1 MEIIPDP
8 RIKDITYDIYKE
20 QERLLLEI
28 RDFMTDVRLFEN
40 RVSKML
46 EKKPKNKKL
55 TLRLIRQKSQSQP
68 E

>member
-46 EKKPKNKKL
+46 EKKTKKQKAYF
-55 TLRLIRQKSQSQP
+55 LR
-68 E
+68 